1 MLDGEAL
8 RVVAARRRAGA
19 AGVVEV
25 DLSLANV
32 GSAGILPAL
41 FAGILPALF
50 AFLRA
55 RRPRSGKGDVE
66 LRLVDDQ
73 VPLGDRQFASQ

>member
-1 MLDGEAL
+1 
-8 RVVAARRRAGA
+8 
-19 AGVVEV
+19 
-25 DLSLANV
+25 LSLANV
-32 GSAGILPAL
+32 GSAGILPALFAGILPAL